1 MICAQASLV
10 EGIRLLLFHK
20 IRDGELRSTVR
31 GKAKSAVACSQIM
44 IASLRMRYARNRG
57 RGVDGD
63 DAEDLDEIKI
73 ANAHMHYRTAKRD
86 LKSGATAYKR
96 FWDVLAQ
103 HMAEFRPSFLCG
115 DFNMALFAVIP
126 ELRARGFQISLAAW
140 YCWQNE
146 LEGHVR
152 ADSCAIF
159 RIGPCQGIRMCFDAS
174 VFGLVSPH
182 VASKLLHGDGDCAR
196 PRRKIT

>member
-44 IASLRMRYARNRG
+44 IASLRMRCARNRG

-63 DAEDLDEIKI
+63 DAEDIDEIKI
-73 ANAHMHYRTAKRD
+73 ANAHMNFRTSTRE
-86 LKSGATAYKR
+86 LGAASYKR
-96 FWDVLAQ
+96 FGDLLAQ

-115 DFNMALFAVIP
+115 DFNMALFCVIP
-126 ELRARGFQISLAAW
+126 ELRARGFQINLAAR
-140 YCWQNE
+140 YCWQKE
-146 LEGHVR
+146 EETLER
-152 ADSCAIF
+152 AGGSCAIF
-159 RIGPCQGIRMCFDAS
+159 RIGLCQGIRM
-174 VFGLVSPH
+174 
-182 VASKLLHGDGDCAR
+182 
-196 PRRKIT
+196 

>member
-1 MICAQASLV
+1 M
-10 EGIRLLLFHK
+10 GIRLLLFHK

-44 IASLRMRYARNRG
+44 IASLKMKYARNRG

-73 ANAHMHYRTAKRD
+73 ANAHMNFRTSMRE
-86 LKSGATAYKR
+86 LGAAAYKR
-96 FWDVLAQ
+96 CWDLLAQ

-140 YCWQNE
+140 YCWRHDSE
-146 LEGHVR
+146 PHVR

-159 RIGPCQGIRMCFDAS
+159 RIGPCQGIRMCFDAF
-174 VFGLVSPH
+174 VFGLESPTLPPNCSM
-182 VASKLLHGDGDCAR
+182 VMEIVRDDEGK
-196 PRRKIT
+196 